1 MTIQKPSR
9 EGLSEPSLEMG
20 SRIESLVPEYHDQPS
35 RLRGKGRG
43 GREENTERLL
53 LEVWLRRDEGRLV
66 SWKAG
71 RAKQEC
77 LFCFFLLKC
86 FTLENFKC
94 K

>member
-1 MTIQKPSR
+1 MH
-9 EGLSEPSLEMG
+9 M
-20 SRIESLVPEYHDQPS
+20 IETTFGFFLFTFYGVKGQET
-35 RLRGKGRG
+35 RLGCRGKGRG